1 MRKSEEE
8 VDIIEELERLDAF
21 YDGTEPGERPI
32 EVLRA
37 KGVEIPDE
45 ESLDDGS
52 LHERLWV
59 VIHAMAEIGMY
70 LESTDHL
77 SDRELYRH
85 LVAEALVEETMLP
98 LSPKGAWHL
107 SPIGGCSEEDLEVYY
122 RYYADE
128 EDRRLLAVDG
138 VQLPAHEALP
148 YDRDRLLPQATY
160 GMQPDA

>member
-1 MRKSEEE
+1 MRKSDEE

-21 YDGTEPGERPI
+21 YDGTESGERPI

-37 KGVEIPDE
+37 KGVEIPDAE
-45 ESLDDGS
+45 TLDDAA

-59 VIHAMAEIGMY
+59 VIRAMAEIGLY

-77 SDRELYRH
+77 SDRELYDH
-85 LVAEALVEETMLP
+85 LVTEALVEETMLP
-98 LSPKGAWHL
+98 LSANGAWHL

-128 EDRRLLAVDG
+128 EDRRLLRVDG
-138 VQLPAHEALP
+138 VELPPHEPLP
-148 YDRDRLLPQATY
+148 FDRDRLLPQPTY
-160 GMQPDA
+160 GLRADA